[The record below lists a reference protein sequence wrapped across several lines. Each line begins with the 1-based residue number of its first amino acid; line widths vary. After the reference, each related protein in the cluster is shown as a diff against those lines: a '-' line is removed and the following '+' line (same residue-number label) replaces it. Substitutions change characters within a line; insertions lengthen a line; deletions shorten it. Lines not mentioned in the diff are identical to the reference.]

1 MTTNTSSIKLGVVV
15 RDLYRKTGI
24 VCSKEPVPA
33 QDWIDGLVHSAEVK
47 KLGPTDWWG
56 VLVFGGGYLLVPR
69 PLLTYLRD
77 ATYDDFL
84 EAADTAHKSGRER
97 LLSIFPH
104 YVEQLLAE
112 RRRAESED

>member
-1 MTTNTSSIKLGVVV
+1 MTTDTSLIKLGVVV
-15 RDLYRKTGI
+15 RDPYRMTGI
-24 VCSKEPVPA
+24 VTRTAAVPA

-56 VLVFGGGYLLVPR
+56 VLLFGGGSVLVPG

-84 EAADTAHKSGRER
+84 EAADSANAAGRET
-97 LLSIFPH
+97 LLKLFPH
-104 YVEQLLAE
+104 YVNRLLAE
-112 RRRAESED
+112 RRSAESEE